1 MKLIINDRKIEN
13 PLAIIAMTIIALSLV
28 GGVVALVLFVLLP
41 LLGVFISGLLALILV
56 ILMPII
62 LWIIVPVLFLSIIA
76 WVFGRFL
83 K

>member
-13 PLAIIAMTIIALSLV
+13 PFAIIAMAIFVLSLV

-41 LLGVFISGLLALILV
+41 LLGIFISGLLALILV
-56 ILMPII
+56 ILTPII

-76 WVFGRFL
+76 LVFG
-83 K
+83 KIS